1 MPAAAPATPDV
12 AVDALPGEA
21 QGGTCRARL
30 AAMGIVVE
38 DASGQTPRQTACGI
52 DEPVRLL
59 RLNGNGGPAVT
70 FPDRPTIACRL
81 AEPLGQW
88 LGGIVAP
95 VLAARLGSPLAVVRT
110 GPGFECRPRNRVAGA
125 KMSAHGLGLAIDLA
139 GFDLANG
146 TRVTVAPP
154 GRSAASVAPWPD
166 TFAALRI
173 AACGWFTTVLGPG
186 SDPYHG
192 DHLHLDIQQH
202 GSSDR
207 YRICQ

>member
-1 MPAAAPATPDV
+1 LV
-12 AVDALPGEA
+12 
-21 QGGTCRARL
+21 
-30 AAMGIVVE
+30 
-38 DASGQTPRQTACGI
+38 S
-52 DEPVRLL
+52 
-59 RLNGNGGPAVT
+59 
-70 FPDRPTIACRL
+70 
-81 AEPLGQW
+81 
-88 LGGIVAP
+88 
-95 VLAARLGSPLAVVRT
+95 RLGSPLTAIRT
-110 GPGFECRPRNRVAGA
+110 GPGAECRPRNRVAGA

-139 GFDLANG
+139 GFELGNG
-146 TRVTVAPP
+146 THVTVAPP
-154 GRSAASVAPWPD
+154 GRPGAGTVPAWAT